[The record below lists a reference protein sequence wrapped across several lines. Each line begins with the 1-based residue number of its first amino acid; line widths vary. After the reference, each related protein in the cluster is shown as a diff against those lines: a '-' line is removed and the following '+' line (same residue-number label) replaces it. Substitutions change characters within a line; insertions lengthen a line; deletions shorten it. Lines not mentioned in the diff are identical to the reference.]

1 MTFSPV
7 PLRSAA
13 WLGASLASLLLASP
27 GRAMSLNDACSK
39 FATKLGSAQASGD
52 TAKAQKIY
60 AEGNKRIASHFNGA
74 SCPNIQA
81 P

>member
-1 MTFSPV
+1 MTFV
-7 PLRSAA
+7 PIRLRTAA
-13 WLGASLASLLLASP
+13 LLGATLAPLLLTSP
-27 GRAMSLNDACSK
+27 GRAMSLSEACST

-60 AEGNKRIASHFNGA
+60 IEGNKRIAMNFNGA
-74 SCPNIQA
+74 TCPNVKA

>member
-1 MTFSPV
+1 MN
-7 PLRSAA
+7 
-13 WLGASLASLLLASP
+13 
-27 GRAMSLNDACSK
+27 LNDACST
-39 FATKLGSAQASGD
+39 FATKLGTAQASGD

-74 SCPNIQA
+74 SCPNVKA

>member
-1 MTFSPV
+1 MTISPL
-7 PLRSAA
+7 PLRGAA
-13 WLGASLASLLLASP
+13 LLGATLASLLLAPP
-27 GRAMSLNDACSK
+27 GRAMSLTEACST

-52 TAKAQKIY
+52 SAKAQKVY

-74 SCPNIQA
+74 SCPNVKA